1 MISDLEVS
9 QSDFVTRGQALV
21 SAGQFQEAVKVC
33 RLGLLG
39 RPTTVEGRVV
49 LGQALLALKRFDEVL
64 AEMRVALELDHSSVA
79 AQVLKAEALLR
90 KGDAHGAM
98 DVLQRVRAS
107 APGDARIAQLITEG
121 ERAVGKPNL
130 SASHPSV
137 GFVGG
142 KGSFAA
148 EESTKHYPHHGAKDR
163 EDDDAAFED
172 TGGSFTRPT
181 SLQTPEARKRGGPG
195 PVPDATPPPDVL
207 AIGDR
212 SGTVDIDPELDGVE
226 MAGDDD
232 FGELAAPPRAR
243 AVPSPSSRGAAGRR
257 PLDDRSNPDARG
269 QVIPARKRN
278 VNAVAGAVAAKRPNR
293 KQKEEVSTVE
303 LDDDEMIEVDE
314 TVPPRS
320 RQPGPGT
327 AVRNAVKMPSGP
339 IDAGPAVNNPAA
351 ARPTQ
356 HQPVQQPPPHL
367 AQLMA
372 AQQQQLPPPQ
382 QPMRQYPPPPGTPI
396 AAALPTMAAPMPMG
410 MPPPQQHQM
419 PVNPAAVRPTMA
431 LNPAQQQSAAAV
443 DAMFDPNG
451 AAQPPPWA
459 QSTMA
464 APGMGGPVVPGMNMG
479 QIAANEVTRQP
490 MPVDPQ
496 FAAMFADQPSVS
508 GSAVPLGEISQSS
521 GKALKTGM
529 RRGRSKLQIIMW
541 FVIGG
546 IVIGGGVFAGF
557 QIRAMRLKSQISEAR
572 TQAIADAKADTWKG
586 WTEARDR
593 LAGIAQ
599 ASATPDNRAALA
611 RSRALV
617 AFEFGDGLPD
627 AKAAVE
633 QLGDQRGLDAAIARA
648 YLALAQSDPKAA
660 RMASEEATQIV
671 TDDPSA
677 LYVTGRAQLLAG
689 DFANAFRNLKSAYDR
704 EKRPLYAV
712 GLAQAYGEASMW
724 KEALAA
730 LEPVIAVAADHPSTV
745 IERARILV
753 ASHQII
759 PGNTLGPEVRA
770 QLQKLISEGMKKSG
784 EQSRGVSPAQ
794 VAMANLAL
802 ARVDFLRGD
811 LAAAQA
817 DFRAALAVGIDEQRF
832 AEDAAETLYAI
843 GELNGSRT
851 AADRTLQGWSNS
863 RRARIILARV
873 MLALGKTADAL
884 DLATKVP
891 DVDAHPYARTVRGLA
906 RYAGGDVEGARG
918 DFLAAL
924 KKAPNLELALVGR
937 TWLDLE
943 TEQLDDELA
952 KKLEDAHKLYPT
964 HPALAT
970 AHAAILRATDAK
982 GGRDKARGILDK
994 IVTGAPGPDVARAQ
1008 LELAR
1013 IYRDSGDMRAARGL
1027 YESAVK
1033 AGSYIARLETGLL
1046 LIEDLDPAGGRD
1058 TLDQLYKSTERP
1070 TPQLMLETARARMLV
1085 GDHQGAAQLLADA
1098 GNAPNVNKWHL
1109 QREKGRLALRRNDF
1123 NGAADAFLQA
1133 LEGSGSDIETFLL
1146 AADVAAADEKQAK
1159 LMERVK
1165 ALAPKRLQGLPELD
1179 IVNGKLLL
1187 SKGEEALKAYD
1198 TAADGLKKIKASSRR
1213 QAQAA
1218 LGKGIVAYN
1227 DEDDQIAKDA
1237 LEFAVKLDPSLYT
1250 GYLYLADITKER
1262 SAKDALEHAQQ
1273 AVKLNPQLLEGW
1285 FMVGTQ
1291 AARVGNRKLLAE
1303 AITKVG
1309 EIEPNSDALRQ
1320 LQGLR

>member
-1 MISDLEVS
+1 
-9 QSDFVTRGQALV
+9 
-21 SAGQFQEAVKVC
+21 
-33 RLGLLG
+33 
-39 RPTTVEGRVV
+39 
-49 LGQALLALKRFDEVL
+49 
-64 AEMRVALELDHSSVA
+64 
-79 AQVLKAEALLR
+79 
-90 KGDAHGAM
+90 AM
-98 DVLQRVRAS
+98 DVLQRVRAT
-107 APGDARIAQLITEG
+107 APGDPRIAQLISEG

-163 EDDDAAFED
+163 EDDGFED

-181 SLQTPEARKRGGPG
+181 SLQTPEARKRGPG
-195 PVPDATPPPDVL
+195 NGVGAVHEATPPPDVL

-212 SGTVDIDPELDGVE
+212 SGTVDIDPDLDGVE

-243 AVPSPSSRGAAGRR
+243 AVPLPSSRGAAARR

-339 IDAGPAVNNPAA
+339 IDAGPVVNNPAA

-356 HQPVQQPPPHL
+356 HQPVQAPPPHL

-372 AQQQQLPPPQ
+372 AQQQSPMPLMPPPQ
-382 QPMRQYPPPPGTPI
+382 QQMRQFPPPPGHPI
-396 AAALPTMAAPMPMG
+396 AAALPTMAAPMP
-410 MPPPQQHQM
+410 PHPHPHHPQHQM
-419 PVNPAAVRPTMA
+419 PSLPVNPAAIRPTMA
-431 LNPAQQQSAAAV
+431 LNPAQMQSAAAV
-443 DAMFDPNG
+443 DAMFDPSSG
-451 AAQPPPWA
+451 APPPPWA

-464 APGMGGPVVPGMNMG
+464 APNMPGMHMG

-496 FAAMFADQPSVS
+496 FAAMFSDQPSIS

-546 IVIGGGVFAGF
+546 LVIGGGVFAGF

-617 AFEFGDGLPD
+617 AFEFGDGLQD

-633 QLGDQRGLDAAIARA
+633 QLGEQRGLDAAIARA

-660 RMASEEATQIV
+660 RQAAEEATQIV

-689 DFANAFRNLKSAYDR
+689 EFANAFRNLKSAYDR

-753 ASHQII
+753 ASHQIV

-817 DFRAALAVGIDEQRF
+817 DFRNALAVGIDEQLF

-843 GELNGSRT
+843 GELTGSRT

-891 DVDAHPYARTVRGLA
+891 DVDAYPYARTVRGMA

-952 KKLEDAHKLYPT
+952 KKLEDAHKAYPT
-964 HPALAT
+964 HPAIAT
-970 AHAAILRATDAK
+970 AHAAILRATDPK
-982 GGRDKARGILDK
+982 GGRDKARAILDK
-994 IVTGAPGPDVARAQ
+994 IVTGAPGPEVARAQ

-1013 IYRDSGDMRAARGL
+1013 IYRDSGDMRAARAL
-1027 YESAVK
+1027 YENAVK
-1033 AGSYIARLETGLL
+1033 AGSYVARLETGLL
-1046 LIEDLDPAGGRD
+1046 LIEDLDPSGGRD

-1070 TPQLMLETARARMLV
+1070 TPQLILETARARMLV
-1085 GDHQGAAQLLADA
+1085 GDHAGAAQLLADA

-1133 LEGSGSDIETFLL
+1133 IEGSGSDVETFLL

-1187 SKGEEALKAYD
+1187 SKGDEALKAYD
-1198 TAADGLKKIKASSRR
+1198 TAAEGLKKVKASSRR
-1213 QAQAA
+1213 QAQAF
-1218 LGKGIVAYN
+1218 LGRGIVAYN
-1227 DEDDQIAKDA
+1227 DENDQVAKDA

-1250 GYLYLADITKER
+1250 GYLYLADITKEQ
-1262 SAKDALEHAQQ
+1262 SAAKALEHAQA

-1291 AARVGNRKLLAE
+1291 AARTGNRKLLAE